1 MLLNEAYLAVFDN
14 PAGVRVLKHLD
25 SMFGARDTIEP
36 EEIINKSHESEGS
49 LIRVPIDP
57 VAMAKRQGLRSA
69 YWKICAM
76 IESAR
81 KEKSSGE

>member
-1 MLLNEAYLAVFDN
+1 MLLSDAYLAVFST
-14 PAGVRVLKHLD
+14 PAGERVLKHLE

-69 YWKICAM
+69 YWKIFAM
-76 IESAR
+76 IENAR
-81 KEKSSGE
+81 NEKSSGE